1 MPTIDELNPPEM
13 PLDVL
18 SDIQPTLELLRSTGA
33 L

>member
-1 MPTIDELNPPEM
+1 MPTIDALQPPQM
-13 PLDVL
+13 PLEQL